1 MGKNK
6 LLNLIAAMVSLLA
19 GHTADAG
26 SYYLSINS
34 GASRLNN
41 HCANLAAGFTCKD
54 TSPALSLDG
63 GYQFNDTYG
72 LELGFGYYGAPV
84 TSGPVSG
91 SILDVTQTMTG
102 LKFSGTAS
110 YPVSD
115 SFVLS
120 AKLGV
125 ANTYLDV
132 TSTVTPGPD
141 ISPYK
146 TSTTSWLYG
155 LGFRYSI
162 NRSFALQAQY
172 ENLGKTGDDTTG
184 RDSLAMISAGIVYTF
199 GDIKTNPQADSGKP
213 ARNTAIQPQ
222 LPPAET
228 TRNVVI
234 FLEHGV
240 PGDNKNLANA
250 IAQACQCRPVFLRLH
265 GKNAAKYQITLAR
278 GDSFNGFRT
287 LLLNGGASLGIKVVM
302 QDQ

>member
-6 LLNLIAAMVSLLA
+6 LLYLFAALVSLLA
-19 GHTADAG
+19 GHTADAS
-26 SYYLSINS
+26 SYYLSING
-34 GASRLNN
+34 GASRLND
-41 HCANLAAGFTCKD
+41 HCTNLAAGFTCKD
-54 TSPALSLDG
+54 TSLALSLDG

-91 SILDVTQTMTG
+91 STLDVTQSMTG

-115 SFVLS
+115 SFVIG

-125 ANTYLDV
+125 SNTYLNV
-132 TSTVTPGPD
+132 TSTVTFGPD

-146 TSTTSWLYG
+146 TSTTSLLYG
-155 LGFRYSI
+155 LGFRYNI

-172 ENLGKTGDDTTG
+172 ENLGKIGDDTTG
-184 RDSLAMISAGIVYTF
+184 RDTLSMISAGIVYTF
-199 GDIKTNPQADSGKP
+199 GDIKTSPQADSGKP
-213 ARNTAIQPQ
+213 ARSTAIRPQ
-222 LPPAET
+222 LPPVDT
-228 TRNVVI
+228 TLNVVI
-234 FLEHGV
+234 FLENGV
-240 PGDNKNLANA
+240 PGENNNLSNA
-250 IAQACQCRPVFLRLH
+250 IARACQCRPVFLRLQ
-265 GKNAAKYQITLAR
+265 GRNAAKYRITLAR
-278 GDSFNGFRT
+278 GNSFTGFRT